1 MLETVGAFSYPSW
14 LADTALSEVDLTC
27 VATSGINFLNES
39 IENSTSATISGFLN
53 AIKNG
58 CANNPVS
65 LVLTGGYDHGN
76 EKLEVHL
83 VADITALRNM

>member
-1 MLETVGAFSYPSW
+1 M
-14 LADTALSEVDLTC
+14 
-27 VATSGINFLNES
+27 ATSGINFLNES